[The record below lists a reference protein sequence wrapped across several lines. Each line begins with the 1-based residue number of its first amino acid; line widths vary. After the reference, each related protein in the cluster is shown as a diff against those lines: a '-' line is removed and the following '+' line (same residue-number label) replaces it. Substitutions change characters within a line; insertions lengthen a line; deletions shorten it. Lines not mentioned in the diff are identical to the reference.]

1 MWFELIELFKFGWAE
16 WLEGGEEDPKG
27 CWWAGGSC
35 GWIFESGFEVRRF
48 CGDWKRGKWKLG
60 CWEGWNWDLGFRV

>member
-1 MWFELIELFKFGWAE
+1 MFFFIVWFELIELFKFGWAE

-48 CGDWKRGKWKLG
+48 WWGLE
-60 CWEGWNWDLGFRV
+60 EG